1 MSDHDAEDH
10 EAENTGQGQFS
21 SPPCSMHEL
30 DPENGGLL
38 PDPAQVRDV
47 AIWRKAERERLIAAR
62 LALPAAEREA
72 VGHRIVRDINTLLE
86 VSPDTIVGV
95 YWPFR
100 GEPDLRG
107 WMRDLCANGC
117 RVALPV
123 VIAKARPLQYREWKP
138 GAAMERGVL
147 NIPIPADGDVVTPNV
162 VIAPL
167 VGFDRNGFRLGYGGG
182 FFDRTLAAIS
192 PRPTVIGVGH
202 ASGSIPTIYPQW
214 HDIPMSWIVTGDAP
228 PSRTVVV

>member
-1 MSDHDAEDH
+1 MSDHDRENH
-10 EAENTGQGQFS
+10 EAENTGPGQFS
-21 SPPCSMHEL
+21 SPPCSLHEL
-30 DPENGGLL
+30 AQENGGLA
-38 PDPAQVRDV
+38 PDPAQARDV
-47 AIWRKAERERLIAAR
+47 AQWRKAERERLIAAR
-62 LALPAAEREA
+62 LAVPVDEREA
-72 VGHRIVRDINTLLE
+72 VGRRIVSDLDTLIE
-86 VSPDTIVGV
+86 FSPDTIVGV

-100 GEPDLRG
+100 GEPDLRP
-107 WMRDLCANGC
+107 WMSDLCANDC

-123 VIAKARPLQYREWKP
+123 VVAKARPLQYREWKP

-147 NIPIPADGDVVTPNV
+147 NIPIPADGEVVTPNV

-214 HDIPMSWIVTGDAP
+214 HDIPMSWIVTGDEP
-228 PSRTVVV
+228 PRQTVVA

>member
-1 MSDHDAEDH
+1 MSDHDAE
-10 EAENTGQGQFS
+10 NMGPGQFS

-30 DPENGGLL
+30 DSENGGLS
-38 PDPAQVRDV
+38 PDPAQMRDV
-47 AIWRKAERERLIAAR
+47 AVWRKAERERLIAAR
-62 LALPAAEREA
+62 LAVPVAVREA
-72 VGHRIVRDINTLLE
+72 CGNRIASDLTELIAF
-86 VSPDTIVGV
+86 DTDAIVGV

-100 GEPDLRG
+100 GEPDLRP
-107 WMRDLCANGC
+107 WMSDLCARRC

-123 VIAKARPLQYREWKP
+123 VIAKARPLEYREWKP

-147 NIPIPADGDVVTPNV
+147 NIPIPADGEVVTPNV

-182 FFDRTLAAIS
+182 FFDRTLAAII
-192 PRPTVIGVGH
+192 PRPTVLGVGH

-214 HDIPMSWIVTGDAP
+214 HDIPMTWIVTGDEP
-228 PSRTVVV
+228 PRRTKV